1 MCGIFGIVVSEKCS
15 LNRDIIK
22 SALGELFTLSESR
35 GKEASGV
42 AINCNGQISMLK
54 TSQSASDMLKSKEY
68 SELIGKTL
76 CMENVG
82 SFSAIGHS
90 RLMTNGR
97 NSLNVNNQPVN
108 VNDLVGVH
116 NGIIVND
123 DEIWAKLNDSGRSE
137 LDTEALISLVLRYSD
152 SNDKFENAIAKAF
165 SLIEGNASIALISAR
180 LEDLYL
186 ATNNGSLYLWTNTD
200 LNISIFASEDYIL
213 KKVVRKLGC
222 RNSKFQIQHINSNH
236 GRSISTKKLAEKCF
250 ELNAQMNQMRVPPGL
265 VNCESGAQNVVDYSQ
280 NDYPDPW
287 AIKRCTKCVLPETF
301 PNITFD
307 IDGICSF
314 CKSYEPMVYKNI
326 DELMLHLEPYRSNDG
341 SPDCLV
347 GLSGGRD
354 SCYGLH
360 VVKKELNMNPI
371 AYTYDWG
378 MVTDT
383 ARRNIS
389 RMCGKLG
396 VEHILV
402 SADIPSKRSN
412 VRKNIQ
418 AWMHNPCLC
427 MIPLFMAGDKQFYYY
442 AHQLRKKTGVDL
454 FLFGAGNVL
463 ERTDFKVGF
472 CGLKGNSGKG
482 VLTQL
487 SGLNKIKLASNYL
500 LEFVKNPRYI
510 NSSLQDTIWAFY
522 SSYLLRDDYLYLYHY
537 YPWDEIEVEKTL
549 KNEYSWEG
557 AADTSTTWRVGDG
570 TAAFYNYIYYV
581 TAGFTE
587 HDTFRSNQIREG
599 MISRDVA
606 MEKVI
611 EDNKPRWES
620 LDWYAKTIGFNLDEA
635 LIKIHNMPR
644 LYK

>member
-1 MCGIFGIVVSEKCS
+1 MCGIFGIVVADKCS
-15 LNRDIIK
+15 LKCANIK
-22 SALGELFTLSESR
+22 KVLEDLFVLSESR

-42 AINCNGQISMLK
+42 AINCNGLISMLK
-54 TSQSASDMLKSKEY
+54 TNETASAMLKSKEY
-68 SELIGKTL
+68 LELITKTVL
-76 CMENVG
+76 LDNVG
-82 SFSAIGHS
+82 PFSVIGHS

-97 NSLNVNNQPVN
+97 NSLNINNQPVN
-108 VNDLVGVH
+108 VDDLVGVH

-123 DEIWAKLNDSGRSE
+123 DEIWAKLHDSGRSD
-137 LDTEALISLVLRYSD
+137 LDTEALISLVSRYAHTSD
-152 SNDKFENAIAKAF
+152 NFENSIANAF
-165 SLIEGNASIALISAR
+165 SLVEGNASIAVISTR
-180 LEDLYL
+180 LKELYL
-186 ATNNGSLYLWTNTD
+186 ATNNGSLYVWTNNK
-200 LNISIFASEDYIL
+200 LNISIFASEEYIL
-213 KKVVRKLGC
+213 NKVVKKLGC
-222 RNSKFQIQHINSNH
+222 KNSEFQIQHIKPNH
-236 GRSISTKKLAEKCF
+236 GHSITTTNLTEKCF
-250 ELNAQMNQMRVPPGL
+250 ALTSRTTQMRVPPSS
-265 VNCESGAQNVVDYSQ
+265 VNRENVAQNVVDYSI
-280 NDYPDPW
+280 NDYPDPLS
-287 AIKRCTKCVLPETF
+287 IKRCTKCVLPETF

-307 IDGICSF
+307 INGVCNF
-314 CKSYEPMVYKNI
+314 CNSYEPMVYKSI
-326 DELMLHLEPYRSNDG
+326 DELMLHLAPYRSNDG

-360 VVKKELNMNPI
+360 VVKEELNMNPI

-378 MVTDT
+378 MVTDA

-402 SADIPSKRSN
+402 SADIPAKRSN
-412 VRKNIQ
+412 VRKNIH

-442 AHQLRKKTGVDL
+442 AHQLRKQTGVDL

-500 LEFVKNPRYI
+500 LEFAKNPRYL

-522 SSYLLRDDYLYLYHY
+522 SSYFLKDDYFYLYHY
-537 YPWDEIEVEKTL
+537 YPWDEIEVEKVL
-549 KNEYSWEG
+549 KSKYSWEG
-557 AADTSTTWRVGDG
+557 AADTSTTWRIGDG

-581 TAGFTE
+581 VAGFTE

-606 MEKVI
+606 LEKVI

>member
-1 MCGIFGIVVSEKCS
+1 MCGIFGIVVTEACS
-15 LNRDIIK
+15 LNRASIK
-22 SALGELFTLSESR
+22 MVLEELFTLSESR
-35 GKEASGV
+35 GKEASGI
-42 AINCNGQISMLK
+42 AINCNGLISILK
-54 TSQSASDMLKSKEY
+54 TSQPASSMLKSREY
-68 SELIGKTL
+68 SDLISKTV
-76 CMENVG
+76 CKDNFG
-82 SFSAIGHS
+82 SLSVIGHS

-97 NSLNVNNQPVN
+97 NSLNINNQPVN
-108 VNDLVGVH
+108 VNNIIGVH
-116 NGIIVND
+116 NGIVVND
-123 DEIWAKLNDSGRSE
+123 DQIWAKLNDSGRSD
-137 LDTEALISLVLRYSD
+137 LDTEALISLISRYAD
-152 SNDKFENAIAKAF
+152 DNENFENAIANAF
-165 SLIEGNASIALISAR
+165 SSIEGNASIALISPQ
-180 LEDLYL
+180 LEGLYL
-186 ATNNGSLYLWTNTD
+186 ATNNGSLYVWTNPD
-200 LNISIFASEDYIL
+200 LKISIFASEEYIL
-213 KKVVRKLGC
+213 RNVVKKLEIQ
-222 RNSKFQIQHINSNH
+222 NSRFKIVHIFSNH
-236 GRSISTKKLAEKCF
+236 GHSISTQTLTENRF
-250 ELNAQMNQMRVPPGL
+250 ELKSHVTKSIVPASSG
-265 VNCESGAQNVVDYSQ
+265 NFESVLHTVVDYSKK
-280 NDYPDPW
+280 DYPDPLSL
-287 AIKRCTKCVLPETF
+287 KRCVKCVLPETV
-301 PNITFD
+301 PNIFFD
-307 IDGICSF
+307 IDGICNF
-314 CKSYEPMVYKNI
+314 CNSYEPMSYKSI
-326 DELMLHLEPYRSNDG
+326 DELKLKLEPYRSNDG

-418 AWMHNPCLC
+418 AWLYNPCLC

-442 AHQLRKKTGVDL
+442 AHQLRKQTGVDL

-472 CGLKGNSGKG
+472 CGLKGGSGKG

-487 SGLNKIKLASNYL
+487 SALNKIKLAYSYFS
-500 LEFVKNPRYI
+500 EFVKNPRYL
-510 NSSLQDTIWAFY
+510 NSSLHDSIWAFY
-522 SSYLLRDDYLYLYHY
+522 SSYFIKDDYFYLYHY
-537 YPWDEIEVEKTL
+537 YPWDEVEVEKTL
-549 KNEYSWEG
+549 KSEYSWEG

-581 TAGFTE
+581 VAGFTE

-599 MISRDVA
+599 MMSRDMA
-606 MEKVI
+606 LEKVI

-635 LIKIHNMPR
+635 LIKIHNIPR